1 MRVINLIFT
10 LLIALGLSGCTKEY
24 MKVPFSVEVDFSKK
38 GTVYETDFKA
48 PWNIWGSV
56 VAFSLVI
63 THVAQDKRYFSRTK
77 EEESLLRYIRF
88 GNRLGTKLP
97 EGLKDNQYFK
107 LKVTLTPLGWASNEI
122 RVHTIDYSKTNRGE
136 GQFGWMYEDGTWTRK
151 MYQKDEKI
159 EFIIDIPLYDGV
171 GGRGGKYI
179 MLADLQRLRNYHI
192 RVESL
197 EDVELPE
204 GLKIRFAIE
213 RHSRKH

>member
-56 VAFSLVI
+56 VHFSLYVS
-63 THVAQDKRYFSRTK
+63 YFKIYTQK
-77 EEESLLRYIRF
+77 TEEEGEIDDYIDF
-88 GNRLGTKLP
+88 GSRGMGRLP

-107 LKVTLTPLGWASNEI
+107 LKVTLTPLGWASSEI
-122 RVHTIDYSKTNRGE
+122 RVHTIDYSKINRGKTK
-136 GQFGWMYEDGTWTRK
+136 FSWLYEDGTWTRK

-171 GGRGGKYI
+171 SGRGGKYI

-204 GLKIRFAIE
+204 GIKIRFAIE
-213 RHSRKH
+213 RNSRKH

>member
-48 PWNIWGSV
+48 PWNIWGSEV
-56 VAFSLVI
+56 EFSLYVS
-63 THVAQDKRYFSRTK
+63 QDKRYSERT
-77 EEESLLRYIRF
+77 EEEEELLRAIRF
-88 GNRLGTKLP
+88 GTRLGIKLP

-159 EFIIDIPLYDGV
+159 EFIIDIPLYDGE
-171 GGRGGKYI
+171 GGQGGKYI
-179 MLADLQRLRNYHI
+179 MIADLQRLRNYHI

-204 GLKIRFAIE
+204 GVKIGFGINRE
-213 RHSRKH
+213 RSKY